1 MQPMPSGDVKQDRP
15 ADRIKGLLAVVVPAF
30 GLLRVGERDA
40 KFFQRL
46 FLLGAQFPIAVLTV
60 KDVPLMDVGRPL
72 VQMERPVQDVD
83 MGTEA
88 ALKFLIKLIDD
99 GKEAYPARRILPS
112 CRSGRYFPPGRSCC
126 FSASPPRCGCAR
138 CAGFSHSG
146 RSELP
151 HGQNNARSST
161 SARFPQS

>member
-1 MQPMPSGDVKQDRP
+1 MQPMPSGDVKQDRS

-72 VQMERPVQDVD
+72 VQI
-83 MGTEA
+83 GA
-88 ALKFLIKLIDD
+88 
-99 GKEAYPARRILPS
+99 PS
-112 CRSGRYFPPGRSCC
+112 PGCGYGNRSGAQIPDKT
-126 FSASPPRCGCAR
+126 
-138 CAGFSHSG
+138 H
-146 RSELP
+146 
-151 HGQNNARSST
+151 
-161 SARFPQS
+161 